1 MSEYP
6 LVWTGRREVFGPS
19 TGRGEPCRILAR
31 GRMNSILIEF
41 KDGGGAVVS
50 GNGLRRA
57 EKWRSMARLVFN
69 DFRRIRSVARGG
81 KTDTKFSGERKAN
94 APGLRGRIKAKVGDF
109 YRVGTAGR
117 RRAAAIE
124 RARG

>member
-1 MSEYP
+1 MRG
-6 LVWTGRREVFGPS
+6 LRTVDRA
-19 TGRGEPCRILAR
+19 GEPCRILAR

-94 APGLRGRIKAKVGDF
+94 APGLRGRIKAEVGDF
-109 YRVGTAGR
+109 YRVGAAGR